1 MYAIVLN
8 DAIDRYPLTLPQVR
22 LAFPDVSFAAT
33 PDPQAL
39 LALGVVAVQTVAAP
53 AYDPD
58 TQQLL
63 EGPPAPHAG
72 GWVQTWTVTDLTADE
87 IAARL
92 AARRAGMGVTP
103 RQARLALQQAGLLG
117 AVTSW
122 IAAADEATRIE
133 WEFALEVRRDW
144 PPITACAQALGLTES
159 QLDGLFALA
168 ATL

>member
-1 MYAIVLN
+1 MYLRLPDQYPYHPEQLRRDVPGTSFPSHFN
-8 DAIDRYPLTLPQVR
+8 D
-22 LAFPDVSFAAT
+22 
-33 PDPQAL
+33 AL
-39 LALGVVAVQTVAAP
+39 LATYGVWPVQDTPAP
-53 AYDPD
+53 AYDAD
-58 TQQLL
+58 TQRRV
-63 EGPPAPHAG
+63 EGPPRQQG
-72 GWVQTWTVTDLTADE
+72 EGWVQTWEIQSLSPDE

-122 IAAADEATRIE
+122 IAAADAATRIE

-159 QLDGLFALA
+159 QLDGLFAQA
-168 ATL
+168 DTL